1 MESGGIKAKQILS
14 HSSFNWTLSPHQ
26 ARLAGPGAWCSGKP
40 FYGSLKIVFKMLH
53 RFCAV
58 ATQGFW
64 EEGYF
69 STNYRLRIG
78 TDKLEEEYIGINDS
92 QVRADYNEKC
102 KKKKNSSSVFVT
114 SLLEYT
120 YPINLRLTQNIC
132 SSCYCLHSVKLSSL
146 PKTV

>member
-40 FYGSLKIVFKMLH
+40 SYGSLKIVFKMLH

-102 KKKKNSSSVFVT
+102 KKKELVKCLCNLSPRVHLSNKPTLNTKHMFF
-114 SLLEYT
+114 LLLFT
-120 YPINLRLTQNIC
+120 LR
-132 SSCYCLHSVKLSSL
+132 
-146 PKTV
+146 